1 MSFRYYPSIFNEIN
15 NKIRQSTSY
24 VDCKLMFFDGSLVV
38 NFAKLVAAG
47 FWWTRFNNFLK
58 KICNLV
64 AFHLKPRG
72 CLVINNKIC
81 EQRQY
86 AIGSCTKNEQGACWL
101 QSSQQLGSGSWGC
114 PWWKRLEA
122 EQCQRHSSR
131 SGTVPS
137 GSSSSSS
144 ESYFSGILTW
154 SRSCWGP
161 ETL

>member
-86 AIGSCTKNEQGACWL
+86 AIGSCTKNAQGGIFHIYNSPENLAWI
-101 QSSQQLGSGSWGC
+101 
-114 PWWKRLEA
+114 
-122 EQCQRHSSR
+122 
-131 SGTVPS
+131 
-137 GSSSSSS
+137 GSSLKIW
-144 ESYFSGILTW
+144 FLTPV
-154 SRSCWGP
+154 SKIR
-161 ETL
+161 L

>member
-1 MSFRYYPSIFNEIN
+1 MSFRYYPSIFNENN

-64 AFHLKPRG
+64 AFHLKPRE

-86 AIGSCTKNEQGACWL
+86 AIGSCTKNEQGDPKMIATTVCT
-101 QSSQQLGSGSWGC
+101 LGWV
-114 PWWKRLEA
+114 KFFLT
-122 EQCQRHSSR
+122 QI
-131 SGTVPS
+131 
-137 GSSSSSS
+137 
-144 ESYFSGILTW
+144 FS
-154 SRSCWGP
+154 
-161 ETL
+161 

>member
-86 AIGSCTKNEQGACWL
+86 AIGSCTKNEQGVTDHSVYSVWIC
-101 QSSQQLGSGSWGC
+101 SQTTL
-114 PWWKRLEA
+114 
-122 EQCQRHSSR
+122 
-131 SGTVPS
+131 
-137 GSSSSSS
+137 
-144 ESYFSGILTW
+144 W
-154 SRSCWGP
+154 SVWMTKQI
-161 ETL
+161 TLYRQFG

>member
-86 AIGSCTKNEQGACWL
+86 AIGSCTKNEQGANPLVDENPNFCRIW
-101 QSSQQLGSGSWGC
+101 SSKNGKNWNFCRISTYL
-114 PWWKRLEA
+114 
-122 EQCQRHSSR
+122 
-131 SGTVPS
+131 
-137 GSSSSSS
+137 
-144 ESYFSGILTW
+144 I
-154 SRSCWGP
+154 
-161 ETL
+161 

>member
-86 AIGSCTKNEQGACWL
+86 AIGSCTKNEQG
-101 QSSQQLGSGSWGC
+101 GSVFLNT
-114 PWWKRLEA
+114 LEDLNISDV
-122 EQCQRHSSR
+122 RK
-131 SGTVPS
+131 
-137 GSSSSSS
+137 
-144 ESYFSGILTW
+144 L
-154 SRSCWGP
+154 
-161 ETL
+161 

>member
-86 AIGSCTKNEQGACWL
+86 AIGSCTKNEQGAEFFEKRF
-101 QSSQQLGSGSWGC
+101 SWQKIDVLR
-114 PWWKRLEA
+114 PWKKIVVP
-122 EQCQRHSSR
+122 
-131 SGTVPS
+131 GTFKPPKMEKCV
-137 GSSSSSS
+137 
-144 ESYFSGILTW
+144 FFF
-154 SRSCWGP
+154 RK
-161 ETL
+161 

>member
-1 MSFRYYPSIFNEIN
+1 MSFRYYPSILNEIN

-86 AIGSCTKNEQGACWL
+86 AIGSCTKNEQGAWNKTNSWCLKVLIVRDRFWIC
-101 QSSQQLGSGSWGC
+101 SSLGF
-114 PWWKRLEA
+114 KN
-122 EQCQRHSSR
+122 
-131 SGTVPS
+131 
-137 GSSSSSS
+137 
-144 ESYFSGILTW
+144 
-154 SRSCWGP
+154 
-161 ETL
+161 TLNMKTSKKA

>member
-86 AIGSCTKNEQGACWL
+86 AIGSCTKNEQGDIGKVL
-101 QSSQQLGSGSWGC
+101 IVSSHGMI
-114 PWWKRLEA
+114 
-122 EQCQRHSSR
+122 
-131 SGTVPS
+131 
-137 GSSSSSS
+137 
-144 ESYFSGILTW
+144 FSMLRIYLKV
-154 SRSCWGP
+154 SP
-161 ETL
+161 

>member
-72 CLVINNKIC
+72 CLVVNNKIC

-86 AIGSCTKNEQGACWL
+86 AIRSCAKNEQGVESILSNLWRYL
-101 QSSQQLGSGSWGC
+101 TLHYGSDSSQWCFLAIWIISC
-114 PWWKRLEA
+114 I
-122 EQCQRHSSR
+122 
-131 SGTVPS
+131 
-137 GSSSSSS
+137 
-144 ESYFSGILTW
+144 YFALNWTKY
-154 SRSCWGP
+154 GP
-161 ETL
+161 NQ

>member
-86 AIGSCTKNEQGACWL
+86 AIGSCTKNEQGE
-101 QSSQQLGSGSWGC
+101 QSWFIVFSRDSDLRNSSVSPSVCLFVC
-114 PWWKRLEA
+114 PLPS
-122 EQCQRHSSR
+122 CLNSSI
-131 SGTVPS
+131 SP
-137 GSSSSSS
+137 
-144 ESYFSGILTW
+144 L
-154 SRSCWGP
+154 
-161 ETL
+161 

>member
-1 MSFRYYPSIFNEIN
+1 MSFRYYPSIFNEID

-81 EQRQY
+81 KQRQY
-86 AIGSCTKNEQGACWL
+86 AIGSCTKNQQGERGNCGQTNDSL
-101 QSSQQLGSGSWGC
+101 KNDYGHTNSTFIS
-114 PWWKRLEA
+114 
-122 EQCQRHSSR
+122 
-131 SGTVPS
+131 
-137 GSSSSSS
+137 
-144 ESYFSGILTW
+144 IDD
-154 SRSCWGP
+154 
-161 ETL
+161 

>member
-1 MSFRYYPSIFNEIN
+1 MSFRYYPSICNEIN

-86 AIGSCTKNEQGACWL
+86 AIGSCTKNEQGVYVYVKHFLHEIRVC
-101 QSSQQLGSGSWGC
+101 
-114 PWWKRLEA
+114 KR
-122 EQCQRHSSR
+122 RVSR
-131 SGTVPS
+131 ECNE
-137 GSSSSSS
+137 S
-144 ESYFSGILTW
+144 E
-154 SRSCWGP
+154 
-161 ETL
+161 

>member
-1 MSFRYYPSIFNEIN
+1 MSFRYYPSIFNEID

-86 AIGSCTKNEQGACWL
+86 AIGSCTKNQQGERGNCGQTNDSL
-101 QSSQQLGSGSWGC
+101 
-114 PWWKRLEA
+114 KND
-122 EQCQRHSSR
+122 
-131 SGTVPS
+131 
-137 GSSSSSS
+137 
-144 ESYFSGILTW
+144 Y
-154 SRSCWGP
+154 
-161 ETL
+161 

>member
-86 AIGSCTKNEQGACWL
+86 AIGSCTKNEQGVIEIWL
-101 QSSQQLGSGSWGC
+101 KYLSMGCGSNINEEFY
-114 PWWKRLEA
+114 L
-122 EQCQRHSSR
+122 
-131 SGTVPS
+131 
-137 GSSSSSS
+137 
-144 ESYFSGILTW
+144 
-154 SRSCWGP
+154 
-161 ETL
+161 

>member
-1 MSFRYYPSIFNEIN
+1 MSLRYYPSIFNEII

-86 AIGSCTKNEQGACWL
+86 AIGSCTKNEQGAL
-101 QSSQQLGSGSWGC
+101 
-114 PWWKRLEA
+114 
-122 EQCQRHSSR
+122 
-131 SGTVPS
+131 TVIPV
-137 GSSSSSS
+137 
-144 ESYFSGILTW
+144 YLFFSN
-154 SRSCWGP
+154 CD
-161 ETL
+161 